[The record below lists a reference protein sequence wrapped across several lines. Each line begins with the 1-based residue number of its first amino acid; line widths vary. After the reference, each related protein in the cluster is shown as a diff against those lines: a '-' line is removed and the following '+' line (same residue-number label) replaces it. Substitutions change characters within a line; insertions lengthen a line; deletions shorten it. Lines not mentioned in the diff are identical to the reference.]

1 MLRGMDGT
9 TRDIL
14 RLARRGLLRGGLAA
28 AALRAVATPARAQA
42 AGNPFTLGVAAGDP
56 WPDGFVI
63 WTRLATAP
71 LEPGGGMGAEPVE
84 VTWEVAADPRFASL
98 AQRGSVIAR
107 AESAHA
113 VHVVL
118 AGLAPGRPWFYRFR
132 ARGSVSAAGQA
143 RTAPA
148 PGAMP
153 ARLGLA
159 VAGCQHYEHGF
170 FTAWRHIAEE
180 PDLDLVFHYGD
191 SIYEYAG
198 RPVGSRGW
206 GGVVRSHLG
215 GETVTLEQY
224 RQRHAQ
230 YRLDPDLQAAQAAH
244 AFAISFDDHEV
255 ENNWAGPI
263 GQRFPRLPPHPPE
276 LLRDF
281 ALRKAAAF
289 QAWYEHMPVRAAM
302 RPDGPAI
309 TGYRRLRH
317 GRLATLHVL
326 DTRSFRDDQPCG
338 DRGGLPCEEVARPDA
353 QMLGAAQEAWLLDGL
368 AGAEGWQILAQQ
380 VPVMPHVSAAGGISM
395 DKWDAYPAAR
405 ARLIRGLVE
414 RRVADPVILS
424 GDVHQARVGTLH
436 REPGDAASPA
446 VASEFVATSI
456 TSEGDGAEAPS
467 RAAEYR
473 AANPHLAFLHGRR
486 GYTRLD
492 LAEGRLEARCVSLAQ
507 VSRAGAPAATAG
519 RFVVE
524 RGRPGPRA
532 M

>member
-1 MLRGMDGT
+1 MDGT

-14 RLARRGLLRGGLAA
+14 RLARRGLLRGGLTL
-28 AALRAVATPARAQA
+28 AALRAATPIARAQV
-42 AGNPFTLGVAAGDP
+42 AGDPFTLGVAAGDP

-71 LEPGGGMGAEPVE
+71 LEPGGGMGSEPVE
-84 VTWEVAADPRFASL
+84 VAWEVASDPRFAGIARHGTAL
-98 AQRGSVIAR
+98 AR
-107 AESAHA
+107 AEAAHA
-113 VHVVL
+113 VHVEV

-132 ARGSVSAAGQA
+132 ARGHASARGRA

-148 PGAMP
+148 PGAAP

-159 VAGCQHYEHGF
+159 LAGCQHYEHGF

-180 PDLDLVFHYGD
+180 PELDLVFHYGD
-191 SIYEYAG
+191 YIYEYAG
-198 RPVGSRGW
+198 RPIGSRGW

-215 GETVTLEQY
+215 GETLTLEDY
-224 RQRHAQ
+224 RRRHAQ
-230 YRLDPDLQAAQAAH
+230 YRLDPDLQAAHAAH
-244 AFAISFDDHEV
+244 AFAVSFDDHEV

-263 GQRFPRLPPHPPE
+263 GQRFPRLGPHPPE

-289 QAWYEHMPVRAAM
+289 RAWYEHMPVRAAA
-302 RPDGPAI
+302 RPEGPAI
-309 TGYRRLRH
+309 TSVRRLRY

-338 DRGGLPCEEVARPDA
+338 DRGGPPCEEVARTAA

-368 AGAEGWQILAQQ
+368 AGAEGWQVLAQQ
-380 VPVMPHVSAAGGISM
+380 VPVMPHRSAAGGISM

-405 ARLIRGLVE
+405 ARLIQGLAE

-424 GDVHQARVGTLH
+424 GDVHQARIGTLH
-436 REPGDAASPA
+436 RDPGDAASPA
-446 VASEFVATSI
+446 IASEFVATSI
-456 TSEGDGAEAPS
+456 SSEGDGADAPN

-492 LAEGRLEARCVSLAQ
+492 LTPGRLEARCVSLEH
-507 VSRAGAPAATAG
+507 VTRAGAPAATAG

-532 M
+532 L